1 MVEGTA
7 TMKNSLDSV
16 REKKEDAKGN
26 TTARG
31 MRLED
36 EMRVGNIRWCGG
48 LSLAKTGKIRLII

>member
-1 MVEGTA
+1 
-7 TMKNSLDSV
+7 MKNSLDSV